1 MPSMHMHAM
10 RVHTLSTQRPSCA
23 TPTPRAGRR
32 GHRTRQS
39 GGAIR
44 TLLLILLLAAGALL
58 GAGAWWLQQPLPLR
72 GESIELAIEPGQTPR
87 EIARGWVAA
96 GIDTPDWL
104 LYQWFRF
111 SGDARLI
118 RAGNYEAS
126 VGATPRDLLRMMV
139 QGDERLS
146 VVRLIE
152 GWTFRQF
159 RSELSRS
166 EGLKPATQ
174 GMSEQ
179 AIMAAIG
186 SPGLPAEG
194 QFFPDTYAYA
204 KGSTDLAVLKRA
216 HHAMQRQLDAAWQ
229 QRQPG
234 SNLTTPQQ
242 ALILASIVEKETGRP
257 ADRTMI
263 ASVFH
268 NRLRI
273 GMPLQTD
280 PTVIY
285 GLGDAFD
292 GNLRRSHLQ
301 EDTPFNTYTRRGLP
315 PTPIAMPG
323 KASLMAAVQ
332 PASSRALYFV
342 ARGDGTSAFSENL
355 NDHNRAVDQYQ
366 RRPRKNP

>member
-1 MPSMHMHAM
+1 M
-10 RVHTLSTQRPSCA
+10 
-23 TPTPRAGRR
+23 
-32 GHRTRQS
+32 
-39 GGAIR
+39 IR
-44 TLLLILLLAAGALL
+44 TLLLALLLLAGAAL

-72 GESIELAIEPGQTPR
+72 GDSAELAIEPGQTPR
-87 EIARGWVAA
+87 EIARNWVAA
-96 GIDTPDWL
+96 GVDAPDWL
-104 LYQWFRF
+104 LYQWFRL

-126 VGATPRDLLRMMV
+126 TGTTPRDLLRMMV

-152 GWTFRQF
+152 GWTFRHF
-159 RSELSRS
+159 LTELAQA
-166 EGLKPATQ
+166 EGLKPASQ

-257 ADRTMI
+257 SDRAMI

-285 GLGDAFD
+285 GLGEAFD

-301 EDTPFNTYTRRGLP
+301 DDTPFNTYTRRGLP

-366 RRPRKNP
+366 RRPRKSP

>member
-1 MPSMHMHAM
+1 MPSMHMLAT
-10 RVHTLSTQRPSCA
+10 RVHNPSRLRPSA
-23 TPTPRAGRR
+23 SQAG
-32 GHRTRQS
+32 GV
-39 GGAIR
+39 IR
-44 TLLLILLLAAGALL
+44 TLLLALLLLAGAAL

-72 GESIELAIEPGQTPR
+72 GESAELAIEPGQTPR
-87 EIARGWVAA
+87 EIARNWVAA
-96 GIDTPDWL
+96 GVDAPDWL

-118 RAGNYEAS
+118 RAGNYEA
-126 VGATPRDLLRMMV
+126 GTGTTPRDLLRMMV

-152 GWTFRQF
+152 GWTFRHF
-159 RSELSRS
+159 LTELAQA
-166 EGLKPATQ
+166 EGLKPASQ

-186 SPGLPAEG
+186 SPGVPAEG

-257 ADRTMI
+257 SDRAMI

-285 GLGDAFD
+285 GLGEAFD

-301 EDTPFNTYTRRGLP
+301 DDTPFNTYTRRGLP

-366 RRPRKNP
+366 RRPRKSP

>member
-1 MPSMHMHAM
+1 MASMHMHST
-10 RVHTLSTQRPSCA
+10 RVHPFSPVGPAARLPSK
-23 TPTPRAGRR
+23 
-32 GHRTRQS
+32 QS
-39 GGAIR
+39 GGVIR
-44 TLLLILLLAAGALL
+44 TLVLWLLLLAIAVA

-72 GESIELAIEPGQTPR
+72 GETAEMAIEPGQTPR

-96 GIDTPDWL
+96 GVDAPDWL
-104 LYQWFRF
+104 LYQWFRV
-111 SGDARLI
+111 SGQARLI
-118 RAGNYEAS
+118 RAGNYELDR
-126 VGATPRDLLRMMV
+126 GATPRDLLRMMV
-139 QGDERLS
+139 RGDERLS

-152 GWTFRQF
+152 GRTFRQF
-159 RSELSRS
+159 LAELAQAD
-166 EGLKPATQ
+166 GLKPATQ
-174 GMSEQ
+174 GMSEA

-186 SPGLPAEG
+186 APGVPAEG

-204 KGSTDLAVLKRA
+204 KGATDLTVLKRA
-216 HHAMQRQLDAAWQ
+216 HHAMQRQLEAAWQ
-229 QRQPG
+229 QRQPN
-234 SNLTTPQQ
+234 STLQSPRE

-257 ADRTMI
+257 TDRAMI

-285 GLGDAFD
+285 GLGESFD
-292 GNLRRSHLQ
+292 GNLRRTHLQ
-301 EDTPFNTYTRRGLP
+301 EDNPFNTYTRRGLP

-323 KASLMAAVQ
+323 KASLLAAVQ
-332 PASSRALYFV
+332 PASSKALYFV

-366 RRPRKNP
+366 RRPRKSP